1 RESEGPQ
8 GQFLW
13 AILRDGFH
21 YAALHLA
28 DIAESARDIDL
39 AMRWGFGMKQ
49 GPFELWQEAGW
60 KQVAQ
65 WIQEDIDAGKALA
78 KAPLPKWVFE
88 GPVAE
93 AGGVHTP
100 EGSWSAAEQR
110 FVPARRLPVM
120 ARQLF
125 PETVR
130 GSGAKTAEESG
141 TTISDEGD
149 VRVWTLDGEVLIASI
164 HSKMNAI
171 SPDVAEALGEA
182 VGLAEREYKG

>member
-1 RESEGPQ
+1 
-8 GQFLW
+8 
-13 AILRDGFH
+13 
-21 YAALHLA
+21 
-28 DIAESARDIDL
+28 
-39 AMRWGFGMKQ
+39 
-49 GPFELWQEAGW
+49 
-60 KQVAQ
+60 
-65 WIQEDIDAGKALA
+65 EDIDAGKALA

-110 FVPARRLPVM
+110 LVPARRPPVT
-120 ARQLF
+120 ARQLV
-125 PETVR
+125 PDTVR

-182 VGLAEREYKG
+182 VGLAEREYKGLVIWSPQDKFSVGADLQAMLPA